1 MTRSMTIMAAV
12 VAVLVSAASSF
23 GQRNPPDPADVAARC
38 VASMEHVADRTVGG
52 IASATDGTLARI
64 ARLDAAGAPDRE
76 IIGAGQ
82 AGINRVHMTGRFGAS
97 RIVRIERHCVR
108 LLIRVGA
115 ERDLIM
121 RVRTAA
127 EGFRTNIGDAVQRGT
142 GAIRQAVADA
152 IG

>member
-38 VASMEHVADRTVGG
+38 VASMEQAADRTVGA
-52 IASATDGTLARI
+52 IASTTDATINRI
-64 ARLDAAGAPDRE
+64 ARLAAAGATDRE
-76 IIGAGQ
+76 IIQAGQ
-82 AGINRVHMTGRFGAS
+82 AGTRRVHMTGRFGAT
-97 RIVRIERHCVR
+97 RIARIERHCVR
-108 LLIRVGA
+108 LLVRLDA

-121 RVRTAA
+121 RVRMAA
-127 EGFRTNIGDAVQRGT
+127 EGFRSSIGDAVQRGSM
-142 GAIRQAVADA
+142 AIRQAVADA